1 MSRTRGF
8 TRATCT
14 ATTAAA
20 VGLLFAPGLAGVSA
34 AQTGGNPD
42 PRRLAAQAQEGLR
55 KATSVRIGYTDR
67 SAAATSNNRLPASMS
82 LALDRDGNCAGT
94 LTMGGNGGTVEII
107 RRGSEVWAKSDETFW
122 KAELPGRR
130 GIDAATSLAGR
141 YLHGSTSDKLLGGIA
156 HTCDLEALQKTATVT
171 APPSVTEGLA
181 RAMDRTR
188 VVPLSFTVDG
198 LKSTLYVTTDMPRRL
213 YRATQTGQ
221 DTDLTLT
228 FTDYDKPV
236 PAAIPSANETVDI
249 AKVTSQLPT
258 K

>member
-8 TRATCT
+8 TRAAC

-55 KATSVRIGYTDR
+55 KATSIRIGYTDH
-67 SAAATSNNRLPASMS
+67 SAAAMSNNRLPTSMS
-82 LALDRDGNCAGT
+82 LALDRAGNCAGT
-94 LTMGGNGGTVEII
+94 MTMGGNGGTVEII
-107 RRGSEVWAKSDETFW
+107 KRGDEVWLKPDGTFW
-122 KAELPGRR
+122 KAELPGQR
-130 GIDAATSLAGR
+130 GIDAATSLTGR
-141 YLHGSTSDKLLGGIA
+141 YLHGSTADALLSGIA
-156 HTCDLEALQKTATVT
+156 GSCDLSTLQKAATVT
-171 APPSVTEGLA
+171 APPSLTEGLA
-181 RAMDRTR
+181 RALDDTR
-188 VVPLSFTVDG
+188 VVPLSFTVNG
-198 LKSTLYVTTDMPRRL
+198 LKSTLYITTDMPRRL

-221 DTDLTLT
+221 GTNLDLT

-236 PAAIPSANETVDI
+236 PTRIPPTNETVDI
-249 AKVTSQLPT
+249 SKVRAQLPT